1 MIEYC
6 TDGLNATITENG
18 INVKYEDSSTDY
30 SDDGSILNDEIEM
43 NNPLLMQASR
53 IFDADHPFIYFISDK
68 RKNILWI
75 GRYTADEHG
84 TAINE
89 EIGAIQSPN
98 QNQYFEMLQFPP
110 AYNRND
116 EMLQPWLENMRHE
129 TMQQEN
135 DQYIEAEQ
143 DDLSSIDFQDLM
155 DIDLEDEMEDVMSLD
170 NIEGLLK
177 FGE

>member
-1 MIEYC
+1 
-6 TDGLNATITENG
+6 
-18 INVKYEDSSTDY
+18 
-30 SDDGSILNDEIEM
+30 
-43 NNPLLMQASR
+43 
-53 IFDADHPFIYFISDK
+53 
-68 RKNILWI
+68 
-75 GRYTADEHG
+75 
-84 TAINE
+84 
-89 EIGAIQSPN
+89 
-98 QNQYFEMLQFPP
+98 MLQFPP